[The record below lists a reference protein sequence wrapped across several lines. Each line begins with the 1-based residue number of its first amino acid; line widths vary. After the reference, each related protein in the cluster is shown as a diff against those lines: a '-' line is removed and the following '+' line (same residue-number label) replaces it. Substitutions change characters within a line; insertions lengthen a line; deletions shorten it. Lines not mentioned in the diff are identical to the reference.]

1 MLLNSLRTLVVDQL
15 QELYLAEMLIEQSLE
30 RLEIRATAPE
40 LKAAFH
46 QHRLETRAH
55 TQRLD
60 KVFEHL
66 SASPRGGRAPGLKG
80 LLSEAEDRMGQQGDP
95 EVIDAGLIACAQQV
109 EHWEIAAYGTAH
121 AYVLALD
128 HAEVAALLAETL
140 AEEKATDAKL
150 SEIAD
155 AVVPVP
161 SQQQAQ
167 PA

>member
-46 QHRLETRAH
+46 QHRSETRVH

-80 LLSEAEDRMGQQGDP
+80 LLSEAEDRMGQQGEPD
-95 EVIDAGLIACAQQV
+95 VIDAGLIACVQQV

-128 HAEVAALLAETL
+128 HPVVADLLAQTL
-140 AEEKATDAKL
+140 AEEKETDAKL
-150 SEIAD
+150 SRIAQ
-155 AVVPVP
+155 AVTAAATR
-161 SQQQAQ
+161 QQAQ
-167 PA
+167 TA